1 MLPSL
6 ANRVPNINEIHTAL
20 LLYCFLE
27 TGLLNALVE
36 VVVSADTFLSV
47 RATVLI
53 GESNTF
59 FVLLFLLFK
68 CNSNLISHIIIL
80 GKLLQL
86 MHTHLPADICKTSSA
101 LPTLVSHATQGN
113 HQAMAAISALQSL
126 HHMLKNRPAACSM
139 FLDLIIQSGSKCGG
153 CAAFLAFFFIV
164 LIGFRFSF
172 LIEAFMRCSLRCVSS
187 TLRLFR
193 SSYIKLT

>member
-1 MLPSL
+1 MALAIIDPADYRDEWRLAEGFVAMEGRNVLPSL

-53 GESNTF
+53 GECNQIW
-59 FVLLFLLFK
+59 FLLINK
-68 CNSNLISHIIIL
+68 NLIPHIHGL

-86 MHTHLPADICKTSSA
+86 MHTHLPSDICKTSSA

-126 HHMLKNRPAACSM
+126 HQMLKNRPAACSM
-139 FLDLIIQSGSKCGG
+139 FLDLIIQSGSKC
-153 CAAFLAFFFIV
+153 L
-164 LIGFRFSF
+164 
-172 LIEAFMRCSLRCVSS
+172 
-187 TLRLFR
+187 
-193 SSYIKLT
+193 